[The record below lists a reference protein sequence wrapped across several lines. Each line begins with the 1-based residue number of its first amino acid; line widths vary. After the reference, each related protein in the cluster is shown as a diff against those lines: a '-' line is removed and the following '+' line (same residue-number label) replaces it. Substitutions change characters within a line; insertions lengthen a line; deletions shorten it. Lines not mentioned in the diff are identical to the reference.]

1 MDFLEKALGMPVPL
15 KVIVDATVCKAAA
28 EKGTSRQM
36 KYLSKT
42 QCVDLFWLRDAVQ
55 NVPLEMT
62 TVKSADNIADILT
75 KPLPGPRTAMLRERM
90 GVRAPGTR
98 TNFLFFVFLVVGI
111 PVFALGGFIPRS
123 DSY

>member
-28 EKGTSRQM
+28 AKGTTRQM

-75 KPLPGPRTAMLRERM
+75 KPLPGPRTAMLRESM
-90 GVRAPGTR
+90 GVRAPGMR
-98 TNFLFFVFLVVGI
+98 TI
-111 PVFALGGFIPRS
+111 
-123 DSY
+123 

>member
-1 MDFLEKALGMPVPL
+1 MDFLEKALGMPIPL
-15 KVIVDATVCKAAA
+15 KVMVDATVCKAAA

-42 QCVDLFWLRDAVQ
+42 QSVDLFWLRDAVQ

-75 KPLPGPRTAMLRERM
+75 KPLPGTRTAMLRDKM
-90 GVRAPGTR
+90 GVRALSEAR
-98 TNFLFFVFLVVGI
+98 L
-111 PVFALGGFIPRS
+111 A
-123 DSY
+123 